1 MHTLRVF
8 CTFVKYKFL
17 AQMEYPGSYILGILA
32 QWAVYGASV
41 FMIYLMINSFGALGG
56 WLPVEVI
63 FLYAVWLMTYSLG
76 AAFVFNIC
84 MGFSQ
89 MSIGGTLDEAYV
101 RPLSP
106 FAYLLATH
114 FNLGYISHILLTTG
128 VMVFSIIQLGLAW
141 SFLLWLW
148 FGLLLVSGAVITA
161 CLMLLCEM
169 PAFRTRSQS
178 PLGMFFWEGR
188 EFTQYPI
195 TIYPRPVQM
204 IFTTILPFGFVSFY
218 PIQVLLGKQDGI
230 LPHVTVWLAPFV
242 AIVLVAVT
250 AQCWRAISRGY
261 ESAGT

>member
-8 CTFVKYKFL
+8 CSFVKYRFL
-17 AQMEYPGSYILGILA
+17 AQIEYPGSYVLGIIA

-63 FLYAVWLMTYSLG
+63 FLYAVWLMTYAMG

-84 MGFSQ
+84 TNFSR
-89 MSIGGTLDEAYV
+89 MSVEGALDEAYV

-106 FAYLLATH
+106 FAYLISTN
-114 FNLGYISHILLTTG
+114 FNLGYISHVILTAGLLA
-128 VMVFSIIQLGLAW
+128 FSIIQLGLSW

-148 FGLLLVSGAVITA
+148 FVVVLLSGAVITA
-161 CLMLLCEM
+161 CLMLICYM
-169 PAFRTRSQS
+169 PAFRTRSRS
-178 PLGMFFWEGR
+178 PFEMFFSEGR
-188 EFTQYPI
+188 YFNQYPL
-195 TIYPRPVQM
+195 TIYPRPLQM
-204 IFTTILPFGFVSFY
+204 IFTSILPFGFVSFY

-230 LPHVTVWLAPFV
+230 LPYITVWLAP
-242 AIVLVAVT
+242 LVAVT
-250 AQCWRAISRGY
+250 LAVAAMLCWRVISRGY